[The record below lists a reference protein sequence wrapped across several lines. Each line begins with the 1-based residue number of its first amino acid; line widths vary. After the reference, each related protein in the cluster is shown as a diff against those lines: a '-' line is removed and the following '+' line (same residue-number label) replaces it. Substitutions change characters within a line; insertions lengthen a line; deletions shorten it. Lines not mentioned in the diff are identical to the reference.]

1 MQTRAPKPTTT
12 AGQDVAIGLGGE
24 AGALIGALLSQSI
37 LAYGLGP
44 AGRGSLSVCLMFAL
58 LTGMLGTPGAV
69 YGSQYYLMTRKI
81 SVSQAVCL
89 ALFICLA
96 GSGLI
101 IVLLVLPLIRSD
113 FAFFRQAPIHSFQLS
128 FILIFLHAFSLALQH
143 LLIGLRLFLQAGIFV
158 LIRSWML
165 PSALA
170 LLHWGPGMDVDA
182 AIIAS
187 GLALAATIAYSLR
200 YLWKNCGLR
209 PAMPAL
215 SEFPRV
221 IGYGL
226 RFHGAFVG
234 MAVEG
239 RLGHL
244 LLAFL
249 SNRTEVG
256 LLAVASGLMHQAS
269 TLASTVSAAALPRI
283 AASTGSRQEAI
294 AQALRLVCWITGGG
308 LAVAVAACPWFVPLL
323 FSEAFE
329 PAVPLFGILAPGIV
343 AYAAYI
349 VLRAY
354 FQGVNRPEICSW
366 AVWLG
371 FAATVATLFAFGNRI
386 DAAAAAWAT
395 SVGLLVRCLIVVIVY
410 RAKTGMPW
418 SRMWLPMRGDLAF
431 LLATGRTVFN
441 RKASRSD
448 ASRSP

>member
-1 MQTRAPKPTTT
+1 MQTGAPKPTTT

-44 AGRGSLSVCLMFAL
+44 AGKGSLSVCLMFAL

-101 IVLLVLPLIRSD
+101 ITLVLPLIRSD
-113 FAFFRQAPIHSFQLS
+113 LAFFRQASIHSFQLS
-128 FILIFLHAFSLALQH
+128 FILIFLNAFSLALYH
-143 LLIGLRLFLQAGIFV
+143 LLMGLRLFLQAGIFV
-158 LIRSWML
+158 LIRSWVF
-165 PSALA
+165 PAALA

-182 AIIAS
+182 AIITS
-187 GLALAATIAYSLR
+187 GLAQVATIAYGLR
-200 YLWKNCGLR
+200 YLWKHCGLR
-209 PAMPAL
+209 PVMPGFA
-215 SEFPRV
+215 EFRRV

-249 SNRTEVG
+249 ASRTEVG
-256 LLAVASGLMHQAS
+256 LLTVASGMMHQAS
-269 TLASTVSAAALPRI
+269 TLAIAVSGAALPRI
-283 AASTGSRQEAI
+283 AASGGGREEAI
-294 AQALRLVCWITGGG
+294 AQALRLICWITGGG
-308 LAVAVAACPWFVPLL
+308 LAVAVPACPWFVPLL

-349 VLRAY
+349 VLKAY
-354 FQGVNRPEICSW
+354 FQGVNRPETCSW

-371 FAATVATLFAFGNRI
+371 FAATVTTLFAFGSRI

-395 SVGLLVRCLIVVIVY
+395 SVGLLIRCLVVVIVY
-410 RAKTGMPW
+410 RAKTRMPW
-418 SRMWLPMRGDLAF
+418 SRMLLPMRGDLAF
-431 LLATGRTVFN
+431 LLATGRAVLN
-441 RKASRSD
+441 RRAGHSDSSRI
-448 ASRSP
+448 P

>member
-12 AGQDVAIGLGGE
+12 AGQDVTIGLGGSV
-24 AGALIGALLSQSI
+24 GALIGALLSQSI

-44 AGRGSLSVCLMFAL
+44 AGRGALSVCLMFAL
-58 LTGMLGTPGAV
+58 ITGTLGTPGAV
-69 YGSQYYLMTRKI
+69 YGSQYYLMSRKI

-101 IVLLVLPLIRSD
+101 IVLVLPLIRSD

-128 FILIFLHAFSLALQH
+128 FILIFLNAFSLALQH
-143 LLIGLRLFLQAGIFV
+143 LLTGLRLFLQAGIFL
-158 LIRSWML
+158 LIRCWVF
-165 PSALA
+165 PAALA
-170 LLHWGPGMDVDA
+170 LLHWGPGIDVDA
-182 AIIAS
+182 AIITS
-187 GLALAATIAYSLR
+187 GLAQAATIAYSLR

-209 PAMPAL
+209 PVMPAR
-215 SEFPRV
+215 SEFRRV

-226 RFHGAFVG
+226 RFHGAFIG

-249 SNRTEVG
+249 ASRTEVG
-256 LLAVASGLMHQAS
+256 LLAVASGMMHQGS
-269 TLASTVSAAALPRI
+269 TLAAAVADAALPRI
-283 AASTGSRQEAI
+283 AASEGGRQEAI

-329 PAVPLFGILAPGIV
+329 PAVPLFGILALGIV
-343 AYAAYI
+343 AYAAYL
-349 VLRAY
+349 VLKAY

-371 FAATVATLFAFGNRI
+371 FAATVATLFAFGDRI

-395 SVGLLVRCLIVVIVY
+395 SVGLLVRCLVVVIAY

-431 LLATGRTVFN
+431 LLATGRTVLN
-441 RKASRSD
+441 RKASHSD
-448 ASRSP
+448 SRRNP